1 MTTDLKLIYEKWLAE
16 SESGPYK
23 GFINQQKF
31 SSKATSTEFYSVKNE
46 RMVYAASPLERR
58 HFLINLE
65 FNDRVTSYFEQYAID
80 PCISLDIAKKY
91 GLRHHLNGE
100 AIVTV
105 DALVYYSFDQIAEFH
120 SVKSD
125 KDVQKFISKDLC
137 DETMTRLEEKLL
149 IEKISSEKYGVL
161 WLPILDKDV
170 PRVRFKNLEALYAGN
185 NTTEQD
191 RKRLCDFFLAFS
203 KKVNALTEKTK
214 FIEIQKELSKLLI
227 LPLDSIKKIFSLLA
241 WNKVIE
247 FPLDEFLEPTSMIKT
262 DTFRVFPER
271 LEKCIQ
277 KEAYKSMM
285 QYRL

>member
-1 MTTDLKLIYEKWLAE
+1 MTTDLKLMYEEWLAK

-23 GFINQQKF
+23 GFINQQTF
-31 SSKATSTEFYSVKNE
+31 SSKATSTEFYSVKMG

-80 PCISLDIAKKY
+80 PDISLKIVKEY

-100 AIVTV
+100 ALVTV
-105 DALVYYSFDQIAEFH
+105 DALAFYSGDQFGEFH

-125 KDVQKFISKDLC
+125 EDIQELISEDLC

-149 IEKISSEKYGVL
+149 IEKMSSERYGVR
-161 WLPILDKDV
+161 WIPIQDKDA
-170 PRVRFKNLEALYAGN
+170 PKTIFKNLEALYAGN
-185 NTTEQD
+185 NATEQD
-191 RKRLCDFFLAFS
+191 RKKLSDFFLAFS
-203 KKVNALTEKTK
+203 KRIDKITTNVK
-214 FIEIQKELSKLLI
+214 FIDIQKELSKRLDLS
-227 LPLDSIKKIFSLLA
+227 LDSIKKIFSLLA

-247 FPLDEFLEPTSMIKT
+247 FSLDEFLEPTSMISV
-262 DTFRVFPER
+262 DTFRIFPER
-271 LEKCIQ
+271 LEKCVR
-277 KEAYKSMM
+277 KEASRSMM